1 LRTTAA
7 LLPVLWVL
15 TGALQVPPSGQVA
28 VTLDEIVAR
37 VDNDAIQSLDIRQAR
52 LLKLFGADVVADKE
66 ILDRLIT
73 RRLELADAAR
83 YPVPEPTPADIAARR
98 GRWEA
103 TLGLSAP
110 SALAALLQDA
120 GATEAGLTAWFR
132 DEARLEAL
140 ENQRFASAPA
150 TRDQVAAYVREHP
163 EAFVEPG
170 GRPPD
175 VDDPAT
181 QARAR
186 AAIAAATRAAAV
198 ANWAQTLRARAQ
210 ITIR

>member
-1 LRTTAA
+1 V
-7 LLPVLWVL
+7 LLPMLWVIA
-15 TGALQVPPSGQVA
+15 GSFQNPPPGQVV

-37 VDNDAIQSLDIRQAR
+37 VDNEAIQSLDIREAR
-52 LLKLFGADVVADKE
+52 LLKLFGPEVLSDTA

-83 YPVPEPTPADIAARR
+83 YPIAEPTAADIAARR

-110 SALAALLQDA
+110 GALAALLQDA
-120 GATEAGLTAWFR
+120 GTTDASLTTWFR
-132 DEARLEAL
+132 DEARLELL

-150 TRDQVAAYVREHP
+150 SRDQVAAYVRDHP
-163 EAFVEPG
+163 DAFGPPG
-170 GRPPD
+170 GPPPD
-175 VDDPAT
+175 VDDPAI
-181 QARAR
+181 QAKAR
-186 AAIAAATRAAAV
+186 AALAAATRAAAV